1 MTPWSDHDR
10 HPRPRPRRRHPLD
23 AARPAGDP
31 PDPRRPHH
39 RFRADRRLSRA
50 QRPAT
55 RPVWFM
61 RQAGRSLPEYRTVRG
76 ATGMLEACLTP
87 DLATEITLQPVRR
100 HRVDAAILFS
110 DIVVPLKLAGID
122 VEIVPGTGPVVA
134 HPVRTAADVAAL
146 PPLDPGGPGTDHRGR
161 GRDRA
166 GSSGRLR

>member
-1 MTPWSDHDR
+1 
-10 HPRPRPRRRHPLD
+10 
-23 AARPAGDP
+23 
-31 PDPRRPHH
+31 
-39 RFRADRRLSRA
+39 
-50 QRPAT
+50 
-55 RPVWFM
+55 M

-76 ATGMLEACLTP
+76 GTGMLEACLTP

-146 PPLDPGGPGTDHRGR
+146 PPLDPAALAPIIAGRRGDRAGAGVDPADRVRRRALHPGVLPGR
-161 GRDRA
+161 GRARA
-166 GSSGRLR
+166 ANTCGPRR

>member
-1 MTPWSDHDR
+1 MTVTPAPSPTTGTPVIGAAPNGLPPT
-10 HPRPRPRRRHPLD
+10 HPIRDGRT
-23 AARPAGDP
+23 AGSALLVAY
-31 PDPRRPHH
+31 RGE
-39 RFRADRRLSRA
+39 
-50 QRPAT
+50 RPAT

-122 VEIVPGTGPVVA
+122 VQIVAGTGPVVA
-134 HPVRTAADVAAL
+134 APIRTAADVASL
-146 PPLDPGGPGTDHRGR
+146 PPLDPAALAPVAAEAS
-161 GRDRA
+161 DRK
-166 GSSGRLR
+166 SVV